1 MTVEITYRRPDSPD
15 ETTLEWSV
23 PTGWGNDAIK
33 DAFAF
38 QYGPQTEILSITPK
52 P

>member
-1 MTVEITYRRPDSPD
+1 MTVEIKYRRPNSPD
-15 ETTLEWSV
+15 ETLEWVV
-23 PTGWGNDAIK
+23 PTGWGNDAIA

-38 QYGPQTEILSITPK
+38 QYGPQAEILSITPK

>member
-1 MTVEITYRRPDSPD
+1 MTVEIKYRRPDSPD
-15 ETTLEWSV
+15 ETTLEWIV
-23 PTGWGNDAIK
+23 PTGWGSDAIK

-38 QYGPQTEILSITPK
+38 QYGAHTEIVSIKAK

>member
-1 MTVEITYRRPDSPD
+1 MTVEIKYRRPHSSD
-15 ETTLEWSV
+15 ETTLEWVV
-23 PTGWGNDAIK
+23 PNGWGNDAIK

-38 QYGPQTEILSITPK
+38 QYGTHTEILSITPK